1 MSRLLAV
8 DVGNTNVTLGV
19 FENDDLRATWRFAP
33 DPQRTADEHAL
44 LISGLMNLKGQPPS
58 EIDAAIMCSV
68 VPPVTE
74 LVTSAISLICDVETL
89 VVGTGVRTGIRV
101 NYDRTQDVGTDRV
114 VDAVAANHL
123 YGGPVI
129 VIDIGTGLV
138 FNAITAD
145 GEYIGGAI
153 APGLR
158 IAAEAMYQRTSMLRR
173 IELAA
178 PPTAIG
184 RSTVASMQSGVIYGY
199 ADLVEGMVR
208 RFKNELAPAAP
219 DSCQVVATGGLA
231 SILEPHVTC
240 FDHID
245 IDLTLKGLQIVHEM
259 NLK

>member
-1 MSRLLAV
+1 
-8 DVGNTNVTLGV
+8 
-19 FENDDLRATWRFAP
+19 
-33 DPQRTADEHAL
+33 
-44 LISGLMNLKGQPPS
+44 LISGLMGLKGHPPR

-68 VPPVTE
+68 VPPVTD
-74 LVTSAISLICDVETL
+74 LVRTAIAMICDVEPL

-114 VDAVAANHL
+114 VDAVAAHQI

-138 FNAITAD
+138 FNAITAE

-173 IELAA
+173 IELVA
-178 PPTAIG
+178 PPAAIG

-199 ADLVEGMVR
+199 AELVEGMVR
-208 RFKNELAPAAP
+208 RFKKEMAPDAP
-219 DSCQVVATGGLA
+219 DSCKVIATGGL
-231 SILEPHVTC
+231 SSVLTPHVTC
-240 FDHID
+240 IDHVD
-245 IDLTLKGLQIVHEM
+245 IDLTLKGLRLVHEM
-259 NLK
+259 NCR

>member
-44 LISGLMNLKGQPPS
+44 LISGLMNLKAQPPS
-58 EIDAAIMCSV
+58 GIDAAIMCSV

-74 LVTSAISLICDVETL
+74 LVTSAISSICGVETL

-114 VDAVAANHL
+114 VDAVAASRL

-138 FNAITAD
+138 FNAITAE
-145 GEYIGGAI
+145 GEYIGGSI

-208 RFKNELAPAAP
+208 RFKNELAPDAP
-219 DSCQVVATGGLA
+219 GSCKVVATGGLA
-231 SILEPHVTC
+231 SILEPHVNC
-240 FDHID
+240 FDYVD